1 MPPRSMMK
9 RVLPRTV
16 VAVGLVSFLNEL
28 ASQMAAP
35 LIPILMATVLGAGP
49 VALGLVEG
57 AADAVAS
64 FLQLWSGRYSDRLG
78 GKRKGL
84 TLAGYGLSTIARP
97 LLGFAINW
105 PIVLVLRSL
114 DRAGKG
120 VRGAPRDALV
130 ADATP
135 PEIRGYAY
143 GFQRALDY
151 SGAVGGSLV
160 AAAVLTWSSASIAQV
175 IMYSAIPGA
184 LVMLLLAVFLKDTAK
199 PSDAPRNKSM
209 PPLRWGGLSLPVRRF
224 LQVLALFT
232 LASASE
238 TFILLRGHELKMSP
252 VQLLLMW
259 ALVCFIQSV
268 MSLLGGKLGDKFN
281 KATLVA
287 ISWSTFGLSFIVFAT
302 VTSTPGLWIAVVIY
316 SLFSGMGE
324 GVERSLISELS
335 SAAQRGTTFGW
346 FHMITG
352 LAAIPAGLLFGII
365 WQHFGAAFAF
375 ATAGT
380 LAIGAAAIL
389 AIHLLPL
396 LRRQAL
402 P

>member
-97 LLGFAINW
+97 LLGLAINW

-120 VRGAPRDALV
+120 LRGAPRDALV

-175 IMYSAIPGA
+175 IMYSAVPGA
-184 LVMLLLAVFLKDTAK
+184 LVMLLLALFLKDTVK
-199 PSDAPRNKSM
+199 TSGAPRSEPM
-209 PPLRWGGLSLPVRRF
+209 APVQWGALSLPVRRF

-232 LASASE
+232 LAGASE

-259 ALVCFIQSV
+259 ALICFIQSG
-268 MSLLGGKLGDKFN
+268 MSLFGGKLGDKFN
-281 KATLVA
+281 KAALVA
-287 ISWSTFGLSFIVFAT
+287 ISWSSFGLSFIVLAT
-302 VTSTPGLWIAVVIY
+302 VTSTVGLWTAVVIY

-335 SAAQRGTTFGW
+335 SAAQRGTIFGW

-352 LAAIPAGLLFGII
+352 LAAIPAGLLFGLV
-365 WQHFGAAFAF
+365 WQHFGAALAF

-396 LRRQAL
+396 LRRQ
-402 P
+402 PQP

>member
-1 MPPRSMMK
+1 MPPRSMLK
-9 RVLPRTV
+9 RALPRTV

-35 LIPILMATVLGAGP
+35 LIPILIATVLGAGP

-84 TLAGYGLSTIARP
+84 TIAGYGLSTIARP
-97 LLGFAINW
+97 LLGLAINW
-105 PIVLVLRSL
+105 PVVLVLRSL

-120 VRGAPRDALV
+120 IRGAPRDALV

-135 PEIRGYAY
+135 PEIRGFAY

-175 IMYSAIPGA
+175 IMYSAVPGA
-184 LVMLLLAVFLKDTAK
+184 LVMLLLALFLKDTVK
-199 PSDAPRNKSM
+199 TSGAPRSESM
-209 PPLRWGGLSLPVRRF
+209 SPLRWGTLSLPLRRF

-259 ALVCFIQSV
+259 ALICFIQSM

-281 KATLVA
+281 KATLVT
-287 ISWSTFGLSFIVFAT
+287 ISWSSFGLSFIVFAT
-302 VTSTPGLWIAVVIY
+302 VTSTVGLWSAVVIY

-335 SAAQRGTTFGW
+335 GAAQRGTIFGW

-352 LAAIPAGLLFGII
+352 LAAVPAGLIFGIV
-365 WQHFGAAFAF
+365 WQHFGAALAF

-396 LRRQAL
+396 LRRQ
-402 P
+402 PQP

>member
-1 MPPRSMMK
+1 MPPRSVMK
-9 RVLPRTV
+9 RALPRMV
-16 VAVGLVSFLNEL
+16 VAVGLVSFLNDI

-35 LIPILMATVLGAGP
+35 LIPILLATVLGAGP

-151 SGAVGGSLV
+151 SAAVGGS
-160 AAAVLTWSSASIAQV
+160 
-175 IMYSAIPGA
+175 PGA
-184 LVMLLLAVFLKDTAK
+184 RLV
-199 PSDAPRNKSM
+199 
-209 PPLRWGGLSLPVRRF
+209 
-224 LQVLALFT
+224 
-232 LASASE
+232 
-238 TFILLRGHELKMSP
+238 
-252 VQLLLMW
+252 
-259 ALVCFIQSV
+259 
-268 MSLLGGKLGDKFN
+268 
-281 KATLVA
+281 
-287 ISWSTFGLSFIVFAT
+287 
-302 VTSTPGLWIAVVIY
+302 
-316 SLFSGMGE
+316 
-324 GVERSLISELS
+324 
-335 SAAQRGTTFGW
+335 
-346 FHMITG
+346 
-352 LAAIPAGLLFGII
+352 
-365 WQHFGAAFAF
+365 
-375 ATAGT
+375 
-380 LAIGAAAIL
+380 
-389 AIHLLPL
+389 
-396 LRRQAL
+396 
-402 P
+402 

>member
-97 LLGFAINW
+97 LLGLAINW

-120 VRGAPRDALV
+120 IRGAPRDALV

-175 IMYSAIPGA
+175 IMYSAVPGA
-184 LVMLLLAVFLKDTAK
+184 LVMLLLAFFMKDTVKTPA
-199 PSDAPRNKSM
+199 APRSEPM
-209 PPLRWGGLSLPVRRF
+209 SPLRWGTLSLPVRRF
-224 LQVLALFT
+224 FQMLALFT
-232 LASASE
+232 LAGASE

-259 ALVCFIQSV
+259 ALICFIQSM
-268 MSLLGGKLGDKFN
+268 MSLLGGKLGDKFS

-287 ISWSTFGLSFIVFAT
+287 ISWSSFGLSFIVLST
-302 VTSTPGLWIAVVIY
+302 VTSTVGLWSAVVIY

-324 GVERSLISELS
+324 GVERSLVSELS
-335 SAAQRGTTFGW
+335 SAAQRGTVFGW

-365 WQHFGAAFAF
+365 WQRFSAAAAF
-375 ATAGT
+375 ATAGA
-380 LAIGAAAIL
+380 LAIGAAAIF

-396 LRRQAL
+396 LRRRSQ